1 MSKHPKISI
10 VTVCYN
16 AEKDIEKTILSV
28 INQTYDNIEYIVID
42 GGSNDKTLSI
52 IDFYANKINKVVSE
66 PDNGIF
72 DAMNKGLDLATGDWI
87 NFMNSG
93 DLFHDNNTIEKVFCR
108 NITENIGVIYG
119 NTDSKKGVLKMTPFY
134 KQRCMLSPMGI
145 CHQSLFVR
153 ADLAKIHKFDL
164 SYKVTAD
171 YNMIKSIYNN
181 GYKLFDTN
189 ITISFYDLSGF
200 SAQNAILQLK
210 ETAQICKMEGSWI
223 FYLNLALVLLKQNV
237 KRFLRK

>member
-1 MSKHPKISI
+1 MNNHPKISV

-16 AEKDIEKTILSV
+16 AEEEIEETILSI

-52 IDFYANKINKVVSE
+52 IDLYANKIKKVVSE

-87 NFMNSG
+87 SFMNSG
-93 DLFHDNNTIEKVFCR
+93 DLFYDNNTIQKVFDK
-108 NITENIGVIYG
+108 NITEKIGVIYG
-119 NTDSKKGVLKMTPFY
+119 KADSKKGVLRMTPFY
-134 KQRCMLSPMGI
+134 KQRSKLSPMGI

-164 SYKVTAD
+164 SYKVAAD
-171 YNMIKSIYNN
+171 YNMIKCIYND
-181 GYKLFDTN
+181 GYELFDTN
-189 ITISFYDLSGF
+189 IIISFYDLSGF
-200 SAQNAILQLK
+200 SARNAILQLN
-210 ETAQICKMEGSWI
+210 EITRICNMEGRWTY
-223 FYLNLALVLLKQNV
+223 YLNLALVLLKQNA
-237 KRFLRK
+237 KKFLRK